1 MGYAAKKGVV
11 VMKKS
16 KLVLSALGAAAAANA
31 VHAAV
36 FKPKKSVVASLTK
49 EEVNVERYRRNLS
62 KAIQFKTVSNR
73 EPELVDWN
81 EFEKFHKFL
90 DEAYPLIAKNLEKT
104 VVPPANL
111 VYRWKGR
118 RSDLDGVALLAHQDV
133 VPVSS
138 GTEGDWTHPAY
149 DGVDDGEFVW
159 GRGALDMKNHLI
171 CVMEAVEALL
181 EDGFAPERDVY
192 LLFGDNEEV
201 VANDKN
207 GANDI
212 MNYLREKGVR
222 LDAILDE
229 GGAML
234 PVNIPGVINDKYL
247 AGIGI
252 AEKGYADIEIVINAK
267 GGHSSQPPKHTAL
280 GKMADVIKD
289 LENNQFKASFTANM
303 KYLFDSIARNCT
315 YPVRLIT
322 CNLPV
327 LYPLLLQVCKLIPP
341 AACMTRTTTG
351 ITMAEGSPA
360 ANVLPQRAAI
370 TVNFRAM
377 PGTTTD
383 DIVAHIKKVVRN
395 KDIEV
400 RVLNSKE
407 ASKFSPT
414 DSRSF
419 KIIERLCKSIEP
431 KAIIS
436 PFLVMGGTDACHYEP
451 ICENIYRYA
460 PFKIDTSL
468 MLCTH
473 GTNERLPIKAMN
485 DALVFFKNYIRD
497 VSAE

>member
-1 MGYAAKKGVV
+1 
-11 VMKKS
+11 MKKS

-111 VYRWKGR
+111 VYRWKGK

-315 YPVRLIT
+315 Y
-322 CNLPV
+322 
-327 LYPLLLQVCKLIPP
+327 
-341 AACMTRTTTG
+341 
-351 ITMAEGSPA
+351 
-360 ANVLPQRAAI
+360 
-370 TVNFRAM
+370 
-377 PGTTTD
+377 
-383 DIVAHIKKVVRN
+383 
-395 KDIEV
+395 
-400 RVLNSKE
+400 
-407 ASKFSPT
+407 
-414 DSRSF
+414 
-419 KIIERLCKSIEP
+419 
-431 KAIIS
+431 
-436 PFLVMGGTDACHYEP
+436 
-451 ICENIYRYA
+451 
-460 PFKIDTSL
+460 
-468 MLCTH
+468 
-473 GTNERLPIKAMN
+473 
-485 DALVFFKNYIRD
+485 
-497 VSAE
+497 

>member
-1 MGYAAKKGVV
+1 MI
-11 VMKKS
+11 MKKS
-16 KLVLSALGAAAAANA
+16 KIALGVIGAAAAANA

-36 FKPKKSVVASLTK
+36 FKPKKSVIAPLSK
-49 EEVNVERYRRNLS
+49 EGVNVDRYRENLS
-62 KAIQFKTVSNR
+62 KAIQIKTISNR
-73 EPELVDWN
+73 DTSLVDWN

-90 DEAYPLIAKNLEKT
+90 DEAYPLVAKTLEKE

-111 VYRWKGR
+111 VYRWKGK

-133 VPVSS
+133 VPVSA
-138 GTEGDWTHPAY
+138 GTEEDWTHPAF
-149 DGVDDGEFVW
+149 DGVDDGEFIW

-171 CVMEAVEALL
+171 CVMESVEALL
-181 EDGFAPERDVY
+181 EDGFTPERDVY

-201 VANDKN
+201 VANKEN
-207 GANDI
+207 GARDI
-212 MNYLREKGVR
+212 MNYLREKGVH

-247 AGIGI
+247 AGIGL
-252 AEKGYADIEIVINAK
+252 AEKGYADIEIVVNAK

-289 LENNQFKASFTANM
+289 LENNQFKASFSANM
-303 KYLFDSIARNCT
+303 KFLFDSIARNCT

-327 LYPLLLQVCKLIPP
+327 LYPALLQVCKLIPP

-377 PGTTTD
+377 PGTTTQD
-383 DIVAHIKKVVRN
+383 LVDHIKKVVRN

-400 RVLNSKE
+400 NVLNSKE
-407 ASKFSPT
+407 PSKFSPM
-414 DSRSF
+414 DSRAY

-431 KAIIS
+431 RSIVS

-460 PFKIDTSL
+460 PFKVDTSL
-468 MLCTH
+468 LLCTH
-473 GTNERLPIKAMN
+473 GTNERIPISAMS

>member
-1 MGYAAKKGVV
+1 
-11 VMKKS
+11 MKKS
-16 KLVLSALGAAAAANA
+16 KLILGALGAAAAANA
-31 VHAAV
+31 VHAAI
-36 FKPKKSVVASLTK
+36 FKPKAGVVAALSK
-49 EEVNVERYRRNLS
+49 EEVNVDRYREHLS
-62 KAIQFKTVSNR
+62 AAIRFKTISSR
-73 EPELVDWN
+73 DASLVDWN
-81 EFEKFHKFL
+81 EFDAFHKYL
-90 DEAYPLIAKNLEKT
+90 DEAYPLITKNLEKEII
-104 VVPPANL
+104 PPANL
-111 VYRWKGR
+111 IYRWKGK
-118 RSDLDGVALLAHQDV
+118 RSDLDPVALLAHQDV
-133 VPVSS
+133 VPVSE
-138 GTEGDWTHPAY
+138 GTEDDWTHPAF
-149 DGVDDGEFVW
+149 DGVDDGEFIW

-181 EDGFAPERDVY
+181 EDGFTPERDVY

-201 VANDKN
+201 VANKEN
-207 GANDI
+207 GAMDI
-212 MNYLREKGVR
+212 MNTLKARGVH
-222 LDAILDE
+222 LDAVLDE

-234 PVNIPGVINDKYL
+234 PVNIPGVINNKYL
-247 AGIGI
+247 AGIGL
-252 AEKGYADIEIVINAK
+252 AEKGYADIEIVVNAK

-289 LENNQFKASFTANM
+289 LENNQFKAAFSENM
-303 KYLFDSIARNCT
+303 KFLFESIARNCT

-322 CNLPV
+322 CNIKA

-377 PGTTTD
+377 PGTSTR
-383 DIVAHIKKVVRN
+383 DIVDHIKKVVRN

-400 RVLNSKE
+400 NVLNSKE
-407 ASKFSPT
+407 ASKFSPM
-414 DSRSF
+414 DSRSY

-431 KAIIS
+431 NSVVS
-436 PFLVMGGTDACHYEP
+436 PFMVMGGTDAYHYEA

-460 PFKIDTSL
+460 PFKVDTSL
-468 MLCTH
+468 LLCTH
-473 GTNERLPIKAMN
+473 GTNERIPISAMS